1 MAQTVKIN
9 GVTYDGVD
17 KVQMPLASDPSKMVL
32 YLNTEDATAAA
43 ASIKDGETAY
53 VDGKKVEGTMPVN
66 GDVSGK
72 ISTRDGSVSVPKG
85 YTDGGTVAIDDTE
98 KAKLIPGNI
107 RQGVTVLGVGGT
119 MSPSEGVNAQ
129 EKTVTP
135 TKSQQVVKP
144 DSGYTHLVQVTVNAI
159 PAQYITTTDATAE
172 AGDIAKG
179 ETAYVNGKKV
189 TGTHTDP
196 QFTLANGVLS
206 IV

>member
-9 GVTYDGVD
+9 GVTYNDVD
-17 KVQMPLASDPSKMVL
+17 KVQMPLATDTSKMVV
-32 YLNTEDATAAA
+32 YMNTDDATAAA

-53 VDGKKVEGTMPVN
+53 VGGKKVEGTMPVN
-66 GDVSGK
+66 GNVGGK
-72 ISTRDGSVSVPKG
+72 IAARDGSVSIPKG
-85 YTDGGTVAIDDTE
+85 YTDGGSVTIDDTE
-98 KAKLIPGNI
+98 KAKLVPANI
-107 RQGVTVLGVGGT
+107 RQGVNILGVGGT

-135 TKSQQVVKP
+135 TKAQQVVQP
-144 DSGYTHLVQVTVNAI
+144 DSGYTHLAQVTVNAI

-179 ETAYVNGKKV
+179 ETAYINGKKV

-196 QFTLANGVLS
+196 AFTLANGVLS

>member
-9 GVTYDGVD
+9 GVTYNDVD
-17 KVQMPLASDPSKMVL
+17 KVQMPLASDTSRMVV
-32 YLNTEDATAAA
+32 YLNTEDATAVA

-53 VDGKKVEGTMPVN
+53 AGGKKIEGAMPVN
-66 GDVSGK
+66 GSVSGK
-72 ISTRDGSVSVPKG
+72 IATRDGSVSIPEG
-85 YTDGGTVAIDDTE
+85 YTSGGTVALDESE

-107 RQGVTVLGVGGT
+107 RQGVTVFGVGGT

-135 TKSQQVVKP
+135 TKSQQVVQP
-144 DSGYTHLVQVTVNAI
+144 GSGYTHLSQVIVNAI
-159 PAQYITTTDATAE
+159 PDQYITTTDATAE

-196 QFTLANGVLS
+196 AFSLANGVLS

>member
-9 GVTYDGVD
+9 GVAYDGVD
-17 KVQMPLASDPSKMVL
+17 KVQMPLASDPSKMVV

-72 ISTRDGSVSVPKG
+72 ISTRDGSVFVPKG
-85 YTDGGTVAIDDTE
+85 YTDGGTIAIDDTE

-135 TKSQQVVKP
+135 TKSQQVVQP
-144 DSGYTHLVQVTVNAI
+144 DSGYTHLTQVTVGAI
-159 PAQYITTTDATAE
+159 PSQYITTTDATAE

-179 ETAYVNGKKV
+179 ETAYINGKKV

-196 QFTLANGVLS
+196 AFTLANGVLS